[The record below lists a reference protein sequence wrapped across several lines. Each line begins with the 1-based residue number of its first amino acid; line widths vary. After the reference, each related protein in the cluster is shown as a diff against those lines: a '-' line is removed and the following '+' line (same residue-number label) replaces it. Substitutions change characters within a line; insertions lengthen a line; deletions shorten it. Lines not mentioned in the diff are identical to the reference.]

1 MLDTWENLIF
11 YTHDQ
16 NSQKLWKSEQSLN
29 QKVTARATMI
39 KLSRWT
45 EGDELGIINNFILI
59 ENTDVSQRFS
69 LLR

>member
-11 YTHDQ
+11 YTDDK

-29 QKVTARATMI
+29 QKVTARATMT
-39 KLSRWT
+39 KLSRWN
-45 EGDELGIINNFILI
+45 EGGELGIFNNFILI

-69 LLR
+69 